1 MINNNGIWVDTSR
14 LIFNPLWVNKSISNN
29 WEFSCLM
36 TEISVFGILK
46 PIVVTS
52 DCIIIDGNC
61 RLQIAKELKITQVPI
76 ILYEE
81 DKLNDLETNKIKPS
95 TLIMALQ
102 IIEDK
107 YGLKPYSRYNKV
119 NIPNVLIVLRK
130 LFFGGDKQLK
140 QLYQLKELNNK
151 VKKSYPIE
159 CNLIWNE
166 LDTFQITLEEGLNQ
180 MNKLNERR
188 TTINF
193 KLYLDYEMVA

>member
-1 MINNNGIWVDTSR
+1 MDKNVKYVESSE
-14 LIFNPLWVNKSISNN
+14 LKFNPIWTNKSILNN

-46 PIVVTS
+46 PILISGDFV
-52 DCIIIDGNC
+52 IIDGNC
-61 RLQIAKELKITQVPI
+61 RLQIAKELKIDKVPVVF
-76 ILYEE
+76 YEE
-81 DKLNDLETNKIKPS
+81 DRMTDLEINKIKPS
-95 TLIMALQ
+95 IFIMALQ

-107 YGLKPYSRYNKV
+107 YGLKSSSRYNKNNV
-119 NIPNVLIVLRK
+119 PKVLIVLRK
-130 LFFGGDKQLK
+130 LFFGGDKKLK
-140 QLYQLKELNNK
+140 QLYQLKEVNNK

-166 LDTFQITLEEGLNQ
+166 LDSFQITLVEGLNQ

-193 KLYLDYEMVA
+193 KLNKDYDMVA

>member
-1 MINNNGIWVDTSR
+1 MENKIEYIDVSK
-14 LIFNPLWVNKSISNN
+14 IKFNPIWTNKSISNN
-29 WEFSCLM
+29 WGFSCLM

-46 PIVVTS
+46 PIIVTG
-52 DCIIIDGNC
+52 DYVIIDGNC
-61 RLQIAKELKITQVPI
+61 RLQIAMELKIDKVPV
-76 ILYEE
+76 ILYGE

-95 TLIMALQ
+95 TLIIALQ

-107 YGLKPYSRYNKV
+107 YGLKSTSRYNKV
-119 NIPNVLIVLRK
+119 NVPRVLIVLRK

-140 QLYQLKELNNK
+140 QLYQLKELNKK

-166 LDTFQITLEEGLNQ
+166 LDTFQISIEEGLNE
-180 MNKLNERR
+180 MNKLYERR

-193 KLYLDYEMVA
+193 KLNLDYEMVA

>member
-1 MINNNGIWVDTSR
+1 MDKNVKYVESSE
-14 LIFNPLWVNKSISNN
+14 LKFNPIWTNKSILNN

-46 PIVVTS
+46 PILISGDFV
-52 DCIIIDGNC
+52 IIDGNC
-61 RLQIAKELKITQVPI
+61 RLQIAKELKIDKVPVVF
-76 ILYEE
+76 YEE
-81 DKLNDLETNKIKPS
+81 DRMTDLEINKIKPS
-95 TLIMALQ
+95 TFIMALQ

-107 YGLKPYSRYNKV
+107 YGLKSSSRYNKNNV
-119 NIPNVLIVLRK
+119 PKVLIVLRK
-130 LFFGGDKQLK
+130 LFFGGDKKLK
-140 QLYQLKELNNK
+140 QLYQLKEVNNK

-166 LDTFQITLEEGLNQ
+166 LDSFQITLVEGLNQ

-193 KLYLDYEMVA
+193 NLEYEMVA